1 MATKSY
7 RAVTQRVGMPVER
20 ILESGIVVLDGM
32 EVVRS
37 VAIDAGI
44 IEGIYE
50 PGAEP
55 PASERINCEGLYILP
70 GVIDIHVHM
79 RDLEQEDKEEY
90 STGTMAAAAGGV
102 TTVVDMP
109 NSVPPT
115 MTLENLEEKVAIATE
130 KRYVNV
136 GFYAGI
142 PHKVGDVEKALIP
155 QILGFKIYP
164 HAPLT
169 EGTRYT
175 KERLGKC
182 MELSAKYGIP
192 LLFHPASAEMREK
205 PKTHDEFF
213 QLHSCENE
221 VESLKQFLDIKA
233 EFYDCRLHVCHV
245 SCGTT
250 ARILLEH
257 RAEDTLTAEVTPHH
271 LFLTGGEFS
280 HDDGR
285 AKMLPPLRSPYDNEA
300 LQKGLSAAGGIDCV
314 VSDHAPHETFEKKL
328 PFRDAESGIPGLE
341 TLVPL
346 MLTAVFEDK
355 VSWLDYLRVCS
366 SGPARI
372 LGIAGKGVIA
382 KGYDADITV
391 VSKENWEIRGRDF
404 HSKAKITPFEGRT
417 VRARPV
423 ITIVGGEVVYSYGGF
438 FTDQGIVGRVPLRR
452 LR

>member
-1 MATKSY
+1 
-7 RAVTQRVGMPVER
+7 MPVDR
-20 ILESGIVVLDGM
+20 ILERGIVILDGT

-37 VAIDAGI
+37 VTIDAGK

-50 PGAEP
+50 PGLEP
-55 PASERINCEGLYILP
+55 PASEKISCEGLYILP
-70 GVIDIHVHM
+70 GAIDIHVHM
-79 RDLEQEDKEEY
+79 RDLEQDDKEEY

-115 MTLENLEEKVAIATE
+115 ITIENLEEKIAIATD

-142 PHKVGDVEKALIP
+142 PYLVSDVEKDLIP
-155 QILGFKIYP
+155 QILGFKAYP

-169 EGTRYT
+169 EGTQYT
-175 KERLGKC
+175 KERLRAC
-182 MELSAKYGIP
+182 MQLSAKYGIP
-192 LLFHPASAEMREK
+192 LLFHPSTEMKEK
-205 PKTHDEFF
+205 PKKHDEFF

-221 VESLKQFLDIKA
+221 AESLKQFLAVKA
-233 EFYDCRLHVCHV
+233 EVYESRLHVCHV

-250 ARILLEH
+250 ARILLEN

-285 AKMLPPLRSPYDNEA
+285 AKMLPPLRSPYDNEEL
-300 LQKGLSAAGGIDCV
+300 LQGLGSTCGIDCV
-314 VSDHAPHETFEKKL
+314 VSDHAPHETFEKRL
-328 PFRDAESGIPGLE
+328 PFRDADSGIPGLE
-341 TLVPL
+341 TLLPL
-346 MLTAVFEDK
+346 MLTAVFEEK
-355 VSWLDYLRVCS
+355 VSWLDFLRVCS

-391 VSKENWEIRGRDF
+391 VSKENWEIRGSDF

-417 VRARPV
+417 VKARPV

-438 FTDQGIVGRVPLRR
+438 FTDPGIVGRVPLRR
-452 LR
+452 L

>member
-1 MATKSY
+1 MD
-7 RAVTQRVGMPVER
+7 R
-20 ILESGIVVLDGM
+20 ILENGIVILDGK
-32 EVVRS
+32 EVIRS
-37 VAIDAGI
+37 VTIDAGI

-50 PGAEP
+50 PGFEP
-55 PASERINCEGLYILP
+55 PASERISCEGLYILP
-70 GVIDIHVHM
+70 GAIDIHVHM
-79 RDLEQEDKEEY
+79 RDLGQPHKEEY

-109 NSVPPT
+109 NSDPPT
-115 MTLENLEEKVAIATE
+115 ITLQDLEDKMSIATAD
-130 KRYVNV
+130 RYVNV

-142 PHKVGDVEKALIP
+142 PKKVGDVEEDLVP
-155 QILGFKIYP
+155 QILGFKVYP

-175 KERLGKC
+175 KIRIRAC
-182 MELSAKYGIP
+182 MGLSAKHSIP
-192 LLFHPASAEMREK
+192 LLFHPASTKKEK
-205 PKTHDEFF
+205 KLKTHDDFF
-213 QLHSCENE
+213 QLHSCEHE
-221 VESLKQFLDIKA
+221 VESLKQFLAAKA
-233 EFYDCRLHVCHV
+233 DVYESRLHVCHV

-250 ARILLEH
+250 ARLIMGN

-271 LFLTGGEFS
+271 LFLTGGDFS
-280 HDDGR
+280 HDDGS
-285 AKMLPPLRSPYDNEA
+285 AKMIPPLRSPYDNEA
-300 LQKGLSAAGGIDCV
+300 LQQGLCLTCEIDCV
-314 VSDHAPHETFEKKL
+314 ATDHAPHESSAKTR
-328 PFRDAESGIPGLE
+328 PFLEAASGIPGLE

-355 VSWLDYLRVCS
+355 LSWLDYLRVCC

-372 LGIAGKGVIA
+372 LGITGKGVIA

-391 VSKENWEIRGRDF
+391 VSKENWEIHGRDF
-404 HSKAKITPFEGRT
+404 HSKAKITPFEGWN

-438 FTDQGIVGRVPLRR
+438 FADPGIVGRVPLRR

>member
-1 MATKSY
+1 
-7 RAVTQRVGMPVER
+7 MPVDR
-20 ILESGIVVLDGM
+20 ILERGIVIVDGI

-37 VAIDAGI
+37 VTIDAGI

-50 PGAEP
+50 PGSEP
-55 PASERINCEGLYILP
+55 PASERISCEGLYILP

-79 RDLEQEDKEEY
+79 RDLEQDDKEEF

-115 MTLENLEEKVAIATE
+115 ITHKDLEEKIAIATE

-142 PHKVGDVEKALIP
+142 PSKIRHVEKRLIP
-155 QILGFKIYP
+155 QILGFKVYP
-164 HAPLT
+164 HTPLT
-169 EGTRYT
+169 EGTHYT
-175 KERLGKC
+175 RVRLREC
-182 MELSAKYGIP
+182 MKLSAEYGIP
-192 LLFHPASAEMREK
+192 LLFHPASAEIDAK
-205 PKTHDEFF
+205 PKTHDDFF

-221 VESLKQFLDIKA
+221 VESLKQFLEIKA
-233 EFYDCRLHVCHV
+233 EFYESRLHVCHV

-300 LQKGLSAAGGIDCV
+300 LLQGLSSTCGIDCV
-314 VSDHAPHETFEKKL
+314 VSDHAPHETFEKRL

-341 TLVPL
+341 TLLPL

-355 VSWLDYLRVCS
+355 ISWLDYLRVCS

-372 LGIAGKGVIA
+372 LGITGKGVIA

-391 VSKENWEIRGRDF
+391 VSRENWEIRGRDF
-404 HSKAKITPFEGRT
+404 HSKAKITPFEGQN
-417 VRARPV
+417 VKARPV

-438 FTDQGIVGRVPLRR
+438 FADPGVVGRVPLRR

>member
-1 MATKSY
+1 
-7 RAVTQRVGMPVER
+7 MPVDR
-20 ILESGIVVLDGM
+20 ILERGIVIVDGI

-37 VAIDAGI
+37 VTIDAGI

-50 PGAEP
+50 PGSEP
-55 PASERINCEGLYILP
+55 PASERISCEGLYILP

-79 RDLEQEDKEEY
+79 RDLEQDDKEEF

-115 MTLENLEEKVAIATE
+115 ITHKDLEEKIAIATE

-142 PHKVGDVEKALIP
+142 PSKIRHVEERLIP
-155 QILGFKIYP
+155 QILGFKVYP

-169 EGTRYT
+169 EGTHYT
-175 KERLGKC
+175 RERLREC
-182 MELSAKYGIP
+182 MKLSAEYGIP
-192 LLFHPASAEMREK
+192 LLFHPASAEIDAK
-205 PKTHDEFF
+205 PKTHDDFF

-221 VESLKQFLDIKA
+221 VESLKQFLEIKA
-233 EFYDCRLHVCHV
+233 EFYESRLHVCHV

-300 LQKGLSAAGGIDCV
+300 LQQGLSSTCGIDCV
-314 VSDHAPHETFEKKL
+314 ASDHAPHETFEKRL

-341 TLVPL
+341 TLLPL

-372 LGIAGKGVIA
+372 LGITGKGVIA

-391 VSKENWEIRGRDF
+391 VSRENWEIRGRAF
-404 HSKAKITPFEGRT
+404 HSKAKITPFEGQH
-417 VRARPV
+417 VKARPV

-438 FTDQGIVGRVPLRR
+438 FADPGVVGRVPLRR

>member
-1 MATKSY
+1 
-7 RAVTQRVGMPVER
+7 MPVDR
-20 ILESGIVVLDGM
+20 ILERGIVILDGI

-37 VAIDAGI
+37 VTIDAGI

-79 RDLEQEDKEEY
+79 RDLEQDDKEEF

-115 MTLENLEEKVAIATE
+115 ITHFNLEEKIAIATE

-142 PHKVGDVEKALIP
+142 PSKIRHVEKRLIP
-155 QILGFKIYP
+155 HILGFKVYP

-169 EGTRYT
+169 EGTQYT
-175 KERLGKC
+175 KERLRAC
-182 MELSAKYGIP
+182 MKLSAENGIP
-192 LLFHPASAEMREK
+192 LLFHPASAEMRGK

-221 VESLKQFLDIKA
+221 VESLKQFLEVKA
-233 EFYDCRLHVCHV
+233 EFYESKLHVCHV

-271 LFLTGGEFS
+271 LFLAGGEFS

-285 AKMLPPLRSPYDNEA
+285 AKMLPPLRSPHDNEA
-300 LQKGLSAAGGIDCV
+300 LLQGLGLTCGIDCV

-341 TLVPL
+341 TLLPL
-346 MLTAVFEDK
+346 MLTAVFEGEI
-355 VSWLDYLRVCS
+355 SWLDYLRVCS

-372 LGIAGKGVIA
+372 LGLAGKGVIA

-391 VSKENWEIRGRDF
+391 VAKENWEIHGKDF

-423 ITIVGGEVVYSYGGF
+423 ITIVGGEVVYRHGGF
-438 FTDQGIVGRVPLRR
+438 FTDPGVVGRVPLRR

>member
-1 MATKSY
+1 
-7 RAVTQRVGMPVER
+7 MPVDR
-20 ILESGIVVLDGM
+20 ILERGIVIVDGI

-37 VAIDAGI
+37 VTIDAGI
-44 IEGIYE
+44 IEGIYD
-50 PGAEP
+50 PGSEP
-55 PASERINCEGLYILP
+55 PASERISCEGLYILP

-79 RDLEQEDKEEY
+79 RDLEQDDKEEF

-115 MTLENLEEKVAIATE
+115 ITHKDLEEKIAIATE

-142 PHKVGDVEKALIP
+142 PRRIRHVEERLIP
-155 QILGFKIYP
+155 QILGFKVYP

-175 KERLGKC
+175 RERLREC
-182 MELSAKYGIP
+182 MKLSAEYGIP
-192 LLFHPASAEMREK
+192 LLFHPASAEIDAK
-205 PKTHDEFF
+205 PKTHDDFF

-221 VESLKQFLDIKA
+221 VESLKQFLEIKA
-233 EFYDCRLHVCHV
+233 EFYESRLHVCHV

-300 LQKGLSAAGGIDCV
+300 LLQGLSSTCCIDCV
-314 VSDHAPHETFEKKL
+314 VSDHAPHETFEKRL

-341 TLVPL
+341 TLLPL

-372 LGIAGKGVIA
+372 LGITGKGVIA

-391 VSKENWEIRGRDF
+391 VSRENWEIRGRDF
-404 HSKAKITPFEGRT
+404 HSKAKITPFEGRH
-417 VRARPV
+417 VKARPV

-438 FTDQGIVGRVPLRR
+438 FADPGVVGRVPLRR